1 MDEVKRGNIT
11 QILKILG
18 DIMGGMLTLKIEYV
32 IELTVAEC
40 VGDWLAMLSTHCVW
54 KKYKCSMTD
63 QPPE

>member
-40 VGDWLAMLSTHCVW
+40 VGD
-54 KKYKCSMTD
+54 
-63 QPPE
+63 